1 MEEMESVAVNGQTPR
16 FSIDSSSRGFHD
28 SIESGYLSSLT
39 PHSSGCMSSGY
50 RTRSSSGLALSAKK
64 QHRYRPDA
72 SQCEKLLRR
81 RSKLNQLSST
91 LDYSENSIGE
101 QSPSSSLS
109 SVLEPSCTSASQSLV
124 HSTPSC
130 AHDEATTLNGGNR
143 RNWRTTVLITPAS
156 VVDFRLMSPSP
167 AVPSS
172 SYVATEPVRE
182 SLEITRLME
191 IASKGKQ
198 QQQQVTMTTTTTTT
212 TTPPR
217 PRIQVPR
224 IVFSPIRRRSSPIA
238 ITSAENR
245 KMRELCIT
253 DLAATSEIKP
263 KKLDFSR
270 GPSAALRSSNSS
282 SSSSNDNEYRNG
294 NISARAISNYTG
306 KQKVDFLS
314 LLGEKSNHLTVV
326 SKILSFLAEE
336 DLFAICNVSDT
347 WKRLCEGDYLA
358 NARRKRFMLKRYNVK
373 ENAWLKLKR
382 SKAGD
387 DLRMSPNSR
396 LYARKGYLIDVK
408 NLLNIQ
414 MQQKPPSSPP
424 VSPSKVKFHSFVK
437 VSRSTL
443 ISRCALTLK
452 RSSAPLSIDACRL
465 IESRGSLKNCA
476 FFVTSGEI
484 ATEST
489 N

>member
-1 MEEMESVAVNGQTPR
+1 MEEMESVAVNGQTAC
-16 FSIDSSSRGFHD
+16 FGIDSSSRGFHD

-39 PHSSGCMSSGY
+39 PHSSGYMSSSY

-72 SQCEKLLRR
+72 SQCEKLQRR
-81 RSKLNQLSST
+81 RTKLNQLSST
-91 LDYSENSIGE
+91 LDYSENSIEE
-101 QSPSSSLS
+101 QSSSSLS
-109 SVLEPSCTSASQSLV
+109 SVLEPSCTGSASQSLV

-130 AHDEATTLNGGNR
+130 AHDEAALNGGNR

-156 VVDFRLMSPSP
+156 VVDFRLISPSP

-172 SYVATEPVRE
+172 SYVATEPMQE
-182 SLEITRLME
+182 SLEITRLMKG
-191 IASKGKQ
+191 IASKTKQ
-198 QQQQVTMTTTTTTT
+198 QQMTTTTTTTTTMTTTTT

-217 PRIQVPR
+217 PRIQMPR

-253 DLAATSEIKP
+253 DLPVTSEIKP
-263 KKLDFSR
+263 KKLDFSC
-270 GPSAALRSSNSS
+270 GPSAPRRSS
-282 SSSSNDNEYRNG
+282 SSSSSSSSSNNNHNNNNCSNNCSNDNEYRNG
-294 NISARAISNYTG
+294 SISSRAISNYTG

-314 LLGEKSNHLTVV
+314 LLGEKSNHLNVV
-326 SKILSFLAEE
+326 SKILSFVADE
-336 DLFAICNVSDT
+336 DLFAVCNVSNT

-358 NARRKRFMLKRYNVK
+358 NARRKRLVLKKYNIK
-373 ENAWLKLKR
+373 ENTWLKLKR
-382 SKAGD
+382 SKTGE
-387 DLRMSPNSR
+387 DLCMSPNSR
-396 LYARKGYLIDVK
+396 IYARKGYLIDVK

-437 VSRSTL
+437 VSQ
-443 ISRCALTLK
+443 
-452 RSSAPLSIDACRL
+452 D
-465 IESRGSLKNCA
+465 
-476 FFVTSGEI
+476 
-484 ATEST
+484 
-489 N
+489 